1 LLKPFSNNLIQ
12 TRQFGAEK
20 GRVRDPV

>member
-20 GRVRDPV
+20 FVYQLRH